1 VLQKTDLHCVF
12 VTGVHSR
19 LGCRSPTIPRSRR
32 RGGRKSQAKE
42 QTRCAHHHLLVP
54 LLALA
59 PCDLYGPELTPLP
72 SFHLPACSRNDPDLT
87 ESCLHLFL
95 RTDSV
100 AQHSSAFSSFSASAA
115 SNETVSGHI
124 VRHKLTPVG
133 TRRQWR
139 RVLWGIE

>member
-1 VLQKTDLHCVF
+1 M
-12 VTGVHSR
+12 
-19 LGCRSPTIPRSRR
+19 
-32 RGGRKSQAKE
+32 
-42 QTRCAHHHLLVP
+42 
-54 LLALA
+54 LALA

-115 SNETVSGHI
+115 SNETTHCASQIDACRHTATMASRALGDRVS
-124 VRHKLTPVG
+124 
-133 TRRQWR
+133 RQITATGLIA
-139 RVLWGIE
+139 VLQHAWEEAFAVECVTAWGRSSWISLSSTEKTVDFSW